1 MASKFIAMVVMC
13 ALLATAVEAERPL
26 RDVIC
31 GIFQRQPEV
40 TEIKDILEN
49 PESYSNKTVTVEGR
63 LGEKTGYGW
72 MRGDLWGVYDSEN
85 RGITIS
91 LVIDE
96 EKYAREA
103 GGDFA
108 KYQRMI
114 KEARERIEALEGK
127 SVRVTG
133 IIDTRYMKG
142 NYSEDTPLLIFQD
155 DDIAEL

>member
-1 MASKFIAMVVMC
+1 MVSKFMVVVVMC
-13 ALLATAVEAERPL
+13 SLLSTAVGAERPL
-26 RDVIC
+26 RDIIC

-40 TEIKDILEN
+40 TDIKDILEN
-49 PESYSNKTVTVEGR
+49 PESYNNKTATVEGR
-63 LGEKTGYGW
+63 LGERVGYGW

-108 KYQRMI
+108 EYQKLI

-142 NYSEDTPLLIFQD
+142 NYSEAAGGNRYKRYT
-155 DDIAEL
+155 